1 MADNRVCEVNQK
13 YLQRNGY
20 QLIIPK
26 FPYTEFHATN
36 FNFPAVMLP
45 TVPIENPLLRLPM
58 AGEKMVYEPMT
69 INFIVDEQMKNY
81 KEIHK
86 WMSSISFDTS
96 NSKYTNYEGRTEFQ
110 ILGEQDIKVA
120 ILSAKGNPLEYITFF
135 DAVPTMLSGFEM
147 TQQDTT
153 TEYVMASVSFEFTS
167 FEFDNPA

>member
-1 MADNRVCEVNQK
+1 MADSRLCEVNQK

-36 FNFPAVMLP
+36 FNFPSIILP
-45 TVPIENPLLRLPM
+45 TASFENPFLKAPL

-69 INFIVDEQMKNY
+69 INFLVDEEMRNY

-86 WMSSISFDTS
+86 WMSSISFDTD
-96 NSKYTNYEGRTEFQ
+96 NKKFTTYEGRTEYQ
-110 ILGEQDIKVA
+110 PLGEQDIKVA
-120 ILSAKGNPLEYITFF
+120 ILSAKGNPKEYITFY
-135 DAVPTMLSGFEM
+135 DAIPTMLSGFDM
-147 TQQDTT
+147 SQQDAS

-167 FEFDNPA
+167 FAFDNP